1 LEFHFT
7 GHVLDTDRRE
17 LRRGEE
23 PVAVEPQVFDLLV
36 YLIENRGH
44 VVGKGDLIA
53 SIWGGRIVSDSTLTS
68 RVNAARKAVGDSGE
82 EQKLIRTIARKG
94 MRFVG
99 EVQTRADHDKLAHG
113 RSTGEARKIAAIL
126 AADVVG
132 YGRLAAADEERILA
146 RLRAL
151 RSDVIDPTIAVHRGR
166 VVKRTGDGLII
177 EFRSVVDAV
186 RCALEIQ
193 GAMVECNAGVP
204 PDKRIAF
211 RVGVHLGDVVEEA
224 DGDLMGD
231 GVNIA
236 ARLEGVCEPG
246 ALCLSGAA
254 YEQVRD
260 RMKETFVDLGEKLLK
275 NVGRPV
281 RVYGVAMDRGAGA
294 EPAAPEKRFRLA
306 LPDKPSIAVLP
317 FQNMSGDPEQEYF
330 SDGISEDIITALSK
344 LRWFFV
350 IARNSSF
357 TYKGKAVH
365 MKQVADELGVGYV
378 LEGSV
383 RKGGDRVRITAQLND
398 VTTGSHIWAERYDR
412 ELADVFQV
420 QDEITEAIVAA
431 IEPQLYAAENFR
443 AQRKP
448 PDSMDAWDLVMRALS
463 HFWRV
468 TRQDNMVA
476 QALLEKA
483 IAIDPGYG
491 QASGVLAASNMFCG
505 HMGWADMTA
514 VTPIAEHAAQAAI
527 RADGEDP
534 WAHLALGLVYLFA
547 QRRFDDSLAELEL
560 ALRLNP
566 NFSMA
571 QGYFGLAACYGGH
584 WEEGALAANRAIRLS
599 PRDPLLGIHY
609 GVASYAQFLGRNY
622 DEAMRLA
629 RQGVRERADFVGA
642 HRVLTAA
649 AGMAGQTE
657 VAAASLRELRRAQP
671 NISLAWISKEMPIKL
686 DAERE
691 HYLEGFRRAG
701 LD

>member
-1 LEFHFT
+1 VQFHFADYL
-7 GHVLDTDRRE
+7 LDTDRRE
-17 LRRGEE
+17 LRRGQE
-23 PVAVEPQVFDLLV
+23 PVAVEPQVFDLIV
-36 YLIENRGH
+36 YLIQNRDH
-44 VVGKGDLIA
+44 VVSKDDLIA
-53 SIWGGRIVSDSTLTS
+53 SVWGGRIVSESTLTS
-68 RVNAARKAVGDSGE
+68 RLNAARRAVGDSGE

-99 EVQTRADHDKLAHG
+99 DLRTQADHDEAPHG
-113 RSTGEARKIAAIL
+113 QSRGEIRKIAAIL

-151 RSDVIDPTIAVHRGR
+151 RSDLIDPTIAVHRGR
-166 VVKRTGDGLII
+166 VIKRTGDGLII

-186 RCALEIQ
+186 RCAVEVQ
-193 GAMVECNAGVP
+193 DAMGERNAGVP
-204 PDKRIAF
+204 LNKRIAF

-236 ARLEGVCEPG
+236 ARLEGICEPG
-246 ALCLSGAA
+246 AVCLSGAA

-260 RMKETFVDLGEKLLK
+260 RVRETFIDLGEKPLK

-281 RVYGVAMDRGAGA
+281 RVYAVALGRAAGA
-294 EPAAPEKRFRLA
+294 EPAISGKQAALS

-357 TYKGKAVH
+357 IYKGKAVH

-398 VTTGSHIWAERYDR
+398 VSTGSHIWAERYDR

-448 PDSMDAWDLVMRALS
+448 PDSMDAWDLVVRALS

-468 TRQDNMVA
+468 TRQDNVVA

-483 IAIDPGYG
+483 IAIDSSYG
-491 QASGVLAASNMFCG
+491 QASGVLAASHTFCA
-505 HMGWADMTA
+505 HMGWADRA
-514 VTPIAEHAAQAAI
+514 SVAQIAEHAALSAI

-534 WAHLALGLVYLFA
+534 WAHFALGNVHLFA
-547 QRRFDDSLAELEL
+547 RRFDDSLAEFEL

-566 NFSMA
+566 NFSLA
-571 QGYFGLAACYGGH
+571 QGYYGLTLSYCGRWQEA
-584 WEEGALAANRAIRLS
+584 ALAAIRALRLS
-599 PRDPLLGIHY
+599 PRDPLLAVYHGI
-609 GVASYAQFLGRNY
+609 AAYAQFVGRNY

-629 RQGVRERADFVGA
+629 RQAIRQRTDFVGA
-642 HRVLTAA
+642 HRVLTSA
-649 AGMAGQTE
+649 AGMAGLTE
-657 VAAASLRELRRAQP
+657 VATGALRELRRAQP
-671 NISLAWISKEMPIKL
+671 NISLAWIAMEMPIKL
-686 DAERE
+686 EAERQ
-691 HYLEGFRRAG
+691 HYLEGFRRTG